1 MRSRGRTF
9 AGWAGGIAAV
19 VALMLALLAPS
30 AQAVEIIEGQ
40 AGTAA
45 DGWQAATCKT
55 DLPECSPQTPGQFFT
70 QAAGHP
76 GVGFTQF
83 IVKHGSGVFGTESP
97 VGDVHSLLVDLPPG
111 LSVNPQATEQ
121 CALAEGESPAECE
134 TRAPGSKVGTSTLT
148 AAVVTELLG
157 VKTGKAE
164 KLPPSPVF
172 NLVPKQ
178 GQPARFGFSTLG
190 NDVFLEPGVAYY
202 SDYHEYF
209 NISVPKLELPPSP
222 IPGTVTVAV
231 RVLKNR
237 LVFEGN
243 VGKGVPGR
251 GAFLTN
257 PSTCLGGRAQ
267 SGPLYSTF
275 LHADSYQEIAPAFPT
290 GSQVLE
296 SPLPPGV
303 QPTGCGNVPFAPSV
317 STAPATTVTDSPF
330 GPTVNV
336 AVPFNPSDE
345 IANSN
350 LRTARVS
357 TPLGVGLNPAA
368 APNLVACT
376 DAQFGQG
383 TTKPVGCPAGSA
395 IGTVAIQTP
404 VLPANS
410 LSGTVFLANQ
420 QSRVP
425 ESGNEYRIFI
435 DAESPRYGQS
445 VRLTGHVFANATT
458 GQLTT
463 VVNEAPQLPFTLIQ
477 VAFNGSKG
485 VLTSPPTCGPNITSG
500 LMTPWSGTADRAIA
514 DKGFVLTSA
523 PNGKPCAKTLAE
535 RPLAPGFNAHPVS
548 SQVATYTPYQL
559 QITRADGQQELKG
572 LNLVL
577 PPGATAKLAGVPY
590 CAPSDFNAATAKSGR
605 EEEAKPSCPSDSKI
619 GVATVLSGAGAAPL
633 KIEGKAYLAGPYKG
647 APLSIVVITPGV
659 AGPFDLGN
667 VVVRAPLNLDPES
680 AQIEPSA
687 ELPDVFGG
695 VKLDI
700 RSIFVNINR
709 KEFTLNGTN
718 CRKSAVAGNIFGGG
732 ANPANRA
739 LWSSV
744 PVSEFA
750 RGVGCKA
757 LKFKPKLHLRL
768 FGATHR
774 NQNPKLRAA
783 LVTKDGQANIAKA
796 SVALPH
802 AIFLDQAS
810 LASVCTRVQFA
821 AENCPK
827 KSIYGHARAFSPL
840 LGKPLEGP
848 VYLRSS
854 NNELPDLVAHLTGQ
868 VTIDLDGQI
877 DSFKGGIRTTFKHVP
892 DVPVS
897 KFVLTLPGGKK
908 HGLLVA
914 STNLCKAPVKGIIRF
929 TAQNSRRSNS
939 RPTIKTPCSGKKKSG
954 KHKKGKHQ
962 KGGKGKKHVK
972 GGGKNKGKKS
982 KLYKRDA

>member
-1 MRSRGRTF
+1 MRSRGGTF

-19 VALMLALLAPS
+19 VALMLALLAPG

-55 DLPECSPQTPGQFFT
+55 DLPECSPETGGQFFT

-83 IVKHGSGVFGTESP
+83 IVKHGAGLFGAETP
-97 VGDVHSLLVDLPPG
+97 VGDVHTLQVDLPPG

-121 CALAEGESPAECE
+121 CALAEGESPEVCA
-134 TRAPGSKVGTSTLT
+134 TRAPGSKVGTSVLT
-148 AAVVTELLG
+148 AALVIELVPGLPM
-157 VKTGKAE
+157 GKSMT
-164 KLPPSPVF
+164 LPKSDVY
-172 NLVPKQ
+172 NLIPKQ

-202 SDYHEYF
+202 SDYHEF
-209 NISVPKLELPPSP
+209 FRIAVPKLELPS
-222 IPGTVTVAV
+222 IPGIKGV

-237 LVFEGN
+237 LIFEGN

-257 PSTCLGGRAQ
+257 PSTCLGGHAQ

-275 LHADSYQEIAPAFPT
+275 LHADSYQEIAPAFPA
-290 GSQVLE
+290 GSQALE

-303 QPTGCGNVPFAPSV
+303 QPTGCANVPFAPAV
-317 STAPATTVTDSPF
+317 STAPATTVTDAPF
-330 GPTVNV
+330 GPAINLT
-336 AVPFNPSDE
+336 VPFDPSAD

-350 LRTARVS
+350 LRIARVT

-368 APNLVACT
+368 ATNLVACT

-383 TTKPVGCPAGSA
+383 TTTPVLCPAGSA

-420 QSRVP
+420 LSRDP

-445 VRLTGHVFANATT
+445 VRLTGRVSANAIS

-463 VVNEAPQLPFTLIQ
+463 VVNEAPQLPFTSIQ

-500 LMTPWSGTADRAIA
+500 LMTPWSGTADKAIA
-514 DKGFVLTSA
+514 DKGFTLTTA

-535 RPLAPGFNAHPVS
+535 RPLTPGFSAHPVS

-559 QITRADGQQELKG
+559 QITRTDGQQELKG

-590 CAPSDFNAATAKSGR
+590 CPPSAFNAATVKSGR
-605 EEEAKPSCPSDSKI
+605 EEEAKPSCPSDSEI

-633 KIEGKAYLAGPYKG
+633 KIEGNAYLAGPYKG

-718 CRKSAVAGNIFGGG
+718 CKKSAVAGNIFGGG
-732 ANPANRA
+732 ANPAVRA
-739 LWSSV
+739 SWSSV

-783 LVTKDGQANIAKA
+783 LVTKDGQANIARA

-827 KSIYGHARAFSPL
+827 KSVYGHARAFSPL

-854 NNELPDLVAHLTGQ
+854 SNELPDLVAHLEGQ
-868 VTIDLDGQI
+868 VTIDLDGKI
-877 DSFKGGIRTTFKHVP
+877 DSFKGGIRTTFNHVP
-892 DVPVS
+892 DVPVT
-897 KFVLTLPGGKK
+897 KFVLTLPGGK

-914 STNLCKAPVKGIIRF
+914 STNLCKKPVKGIIRF
-929 TAQNSRRSNS
+929 TAQNSRRAHS
-939 RPTIKTPCSGKKKSG
+939 RPTIKTPCSGKKKSNKKHAKG
-954 KHKKGKHQ
+954 KKHKKGSKG
-962 KGGKGKKHVK
+962 KKEGGKGKKK
-972 GGGKNKGKKS
+972 GGKTKGQKGKS
-982 KLYKRDA
+982 N